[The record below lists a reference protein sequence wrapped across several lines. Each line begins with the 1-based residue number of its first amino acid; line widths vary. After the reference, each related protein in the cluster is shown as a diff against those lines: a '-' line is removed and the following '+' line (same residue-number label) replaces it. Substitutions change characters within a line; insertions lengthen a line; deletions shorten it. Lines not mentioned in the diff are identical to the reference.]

1 MTDTVELRE
10 RLRTCPNLPS
20 SPAVANR
27 LIQLMES
34 TNPDVEEVIQVL
46 SGDSALSV
54 KILQLANSSF
64 FPYKYKVTTLRKAA
78 ILIGY
83 NGILATALSFT
94 LVQHLRKEGAAGL
107 DLGLFWRRSL
117 LVASGCRAI
126 GEVCG
131 QKETEELFL
140 AGLIQDIGMLALDRL
155 NPDLY
160 DSTTIKQ
167 TLHAEVVAHERQH
180 LGVTHALVG
189 SWLLTDW
196 NFPSKMCVAVQLSDD
211 AESFPASGGSEKF
224 YNCVWLAVTL
234 AGLILNNATDEALL
248 DHVDLAESRLG
259 LDPFAFALILKKIKS
274 IVRETEMLFDM
285 NSHSEANLVQLTEQA
300 KTLLCRRHVQLATQL
315 DTLFMEKAMPGVG

>member
-1 MTDTVELRE
+1 MTDNAELRE

-20 SPAVANR
+20 SPAVAKR

-34 TNPDVEEVIQVL
+34 TCPDVEEVVQAL
-46 SGDSALSV
+46 SGDSALTV

-64 FPYKYKVTTLRKAA
+64 FPYKHKVTTLLKAA

-94 LVQHLRKEGAAGL
+94 LVRHLRKEGSAGL
-107 DLGLFWRRSL
+107 DLDLFWRRSL
-117 LVASGCRAI
+117 LVASACRAI

-131 QKETEELFL
+131 RKDTEELFL

-160 DSTTIKQ
+160 ESKDLNQS
-167 TLHAEVVAHERQH
+167 LHAEMVAHEQQVM
-180 LGVTHALVG
+180 GVTHALVG

-196 NFPSKMCVAVQLSDD
+196 NFPSKMCVAVQLSD
-211 AESFPASGGSEKF
+211 ETQSFPASEGEEKF

-234 AGLILNNATDEALL
+234 AGLMLSNATDETLL
-248 DHVDLAESRLG
+248 EDVDLAESRLG
-259 LDPFAFALILKKIKS
+259 LDPFAFALILKKVKG
-274 IVRETEMLFDM
+274 IVQETELLFDM
-285 NSHSEANLVQLTEQA
+285 NSHSEANLLQLTEQA
-300 KTLLCRRHVQLATQL
+300 KTLLSRRHVQLTAQL
-315 DTLFMEKAMPGVG
+315 DALFLENAMPGVG